1 MEHKNLTIVLQYAN
15 DIVNGKKI
23 ACKETI
29 QAAQRFLDDLED
41 ERYELRAKD
50 AEFCIQIIEKTFV
63 HIKGTKKGKAYI
75 LEDWQRFIIYNV
87 AAIYLQGTNER
98 KYKEA
103 FIFLPRK
110 NSKTFFAS
118 ALAWALS
125 LMERNY
131 YSVLYIIA
139 TKLDRA
145 LESFDN
151 ILENL
156 EAMGEK
162 KNFRILNNNSE
173 HSINR
178 SFYDSDGLKT
188 GAIKI
193 QALAS
198 DAKKADGLN
207 ANIIILDEIHGYKN
221 ANEYFVYK
229 QAMKAYIN
237 KLLIGIT
244 TAGNNMNSFCY
255 QRLLYCQK
263 ILDQEVEDEQ
273 YFVFIT
279 KADNP
284 DDYTNPVEHEKA
296 NPNYGVTIREQDIMA
311 EAMQAQNDPS
321 ARSEFLNKS
330 LNIYTNTMAAYF
342 DIGEVQVSDETAY
355 AILRDKINSQGRVIG
370 INKPIPIE
378 ELAKLPIQWVG
389 GADLSKMFDLTGAA
403 IYGRYED
410 IDITITHGFMPITQ
424 AKSKAD
430 EDNIPFFWWKDQGW
444 LTLTNSE
451 LVDYEE
457 VVKWFKNMKQLGF
470 KIKAVAFDKYNSR
483 DFVRSME
490 KAKFKMEEAGQQFWK
505 KSEAFREIE
514 RKIKEKK
521 FTYLSSKAFEYCISN
536 VKANEDAE
544 ERVRFEKV
552 AENFRI
558 DLFDATVVAVK
569 QAIIIRDKSRKFN
582 TWF

>member
-1 MEHKNLTIVLQYAN
+1 MEHKHFQEVLDYCN
-15 DIVNGKKI
+15 DIISGSKI
-23 ACKETI
+23 ACKELK
-29 QAAQRFLDDLED
+29 QAAQRFLNDLDD

-50 AEFCIQIIEKTFV
+50 AEFVIQIIEKTFV
-63 HIKGTKKGKAYI
+63 HIKGTAKGQPYI
-75 LEDWQRFIIYNV
+75 LETWQRFIIYNV
-87 AAIYLQGTNER
+87 AAIYLAGTNER

-125 LMERNY
+125 LLERNY

-145 LESFDN
+145 LEAFNN

-156 EAMGEK
+156 ESMGEK
-162 KNFRILNNNSE
+162 QNFRVLDNNSE

-178 SFYDSDGLKT
+178 SFYDAEGKKT

-207 ANIIILDEIHGYKN
+207 ANIIILDEIHAYKN

-244 TAGNNMNSFCY
+244 TAGSNMNSFCY
-255 QRLLYCQK
+255 QRLQYCQK
-263 ILDQEVEDEQ
+263 VLAGEVEDEQ
-273 YFVFIT
+273 YFIFIT

-284 DDYTNPVEHEKA
+284 EDYTNPIEHEKA
-296 NPNYGVTIREQDIMA
+296 NPNYEVTIRAVDIMA
-311 EAMQAQNDPS
+311 EALQAQNDPS

-330 LNIYTNTMAAYF
+330 LNIYTNTMSAYF
-342 DIGEVQVSDETAY
+342 DIAEVQT
-355 AILRDKINSQGRVIG
+355 SQQEAQKELCRLLKLPED
-370 INKPIPIE
+370 KPIPLSA
-378 ELAKLPIQWVG
+378 LATLPIQWFG
-389 GADLSKMFDLTGAA
+389 GADLSKMYDLTGAA
-403 IYGRYED
+403 ITGRFNE
-410 IDITITHGFMPITQ
+410 IDIAITHGFIPITQ
-424 AKSKAD
+424 ARAKAE
-430 EDNIPFFWWKDQGW
+430 EDNIPFFWWEEKGW
-444 LTLTNSE
+444 LTMTNSE

-457 VVKWFKNMKQLGF
+457 VVKWFMQMRQLGF
-470 KIKAVAFDKYNSR
+470 KVKAVAFDKYNSR

-490 KAKFKMEEAGQQFWK
+490 KQKFKMIEAGQQFWK
-505 KSEAFREIE
+505 KSEAFREME
-514 RKIKEKK
+514 RKIKAKQ
-521 FTYLSSKAFEYCISN
+521 FCYLESKAFEYCISN
-536 VKANEDAE
+536 VKATEDAE

-552 AENFRI
+552 GDNFRI
-558 DLFDATVVAVK
+558 DLFDATVIAVK
-569 QAIIIRDKSRKFN
+569 EAIISRDKSNKIKD
-582 TWF
+582 WF

>member
-1 MEHKNLTIVLQYAN
+1 LEHKNFETVLTYAKN
-15 DIVNGKKI
+15 IISGKKV
-23 ACKETI
+23 ACKELI
-29 QAAQRFLDDLED
+29 QAAQRFLDDIKD
-41 ERYELRAKD
+41 PRYELRAKD
-50 AEFCIQIIEKTFV
+50 AEFVIQIIEKTFV
-63 HIKGTKKGKAYI
+63 HIKGTAKGKPYI
-75 LEDWQRFIIYNV
+75 LEEWQRFIIYNV
-87 AAIYLQGTNER
+87 AAIYIAGTNER

-145 LESFDN
+145 LEAFNN

-162 KNFRILNNNSE
+162 ENFRVLDNNSE

-178 SFYDSDGLKT
+178 SFYDQDGIKT

-193 QALAS
+193 QALAA
-198 DAKKADGLN
+198 DEKKADGLN
-207 ANIIILDEIHGYKN
+207 GNIFILDEIHAYKN
-221 ANEYFVYK
+221 ANQYFVYK
-229 QAMKAYIN
+229 QAMKAYVN

-255 QRLLYCQK
+255 QRLQYCQK
-263 ILDQEVEDEQ
+263 VLDKEVEDEQ
-273 YFVFIT
+273 YFIFIT
-279 KADNP
+279 KADDP
-284 DDYTNPVEHEKA
+284 EDYTNPIEHEKA

-311 EAMQAQNDPS
+311 DAMQAQNDVS

-330 LNIYTNTMAAYF
+330 LNIYTNTMSAYFNIAEVQLSDEAAYQELKQLLKLPENDQF
-342 DIGEVQVSDETAY
+342 Q
-355 AILRDKINSQGRVIG
+355 K
-370 INKPIPIE
+370 IPIE
-378 ELAKLPIQWVG
+378 ALAGLPVQWFG
-389 GADLSKMFDLTGAA
+389 GADLSKMFDLTGAC
-403 IYGRYED
+403 IYGRYKE
-410 IDITITHGFMPITQ
+410 IDIVITHGFIPIVQ
-424 AKSKAD
+424 AKAKAD

-444 LTLTNSE
+444 LTMTNSVV
-451 LVDYEE
+451 VDYEE
-457 VVKWFKNMKQLGF
+457 VVKWFKGMREKGF

-490 KAKFKMEEAGQQFWK
+490 KQKFKMEEAGQQFWK

-514 RKIKEKK
+514 RKIKSKE
-521 FTYLSSKAFEYCISN
+521 FTYLNSKAFEYCISN

-544 ERVRFEKV
+544 ERIRFEKV
-552 AENFRI
+552 SENFRI
-558 DLFDATVVAVK
+558 DLFDAAVVAVK
-569 QAIIIRDKSRKFN
+569 QAIIARDKNKKIDN
-582 TWF
+582 WF

>member
-1 MEHKNLTIVLQYAN
+1 MELRNYDSVLKYAN
-15 DIVNGKKI
+15 DIISGKKI
-23 ACKETI
+23 ACKELK
-29 QAAQRFLDDLED
+29 QAAQRFINNLND
-41 ERYELRAKD
+41 ERYELRSKD
-50 AEFCIQIIEKTFV
+50 AEFCIQMIEKTFV
-63 HIKGTKKGKAYI
+63 HIKGTAKGKPYL
-75 LEDWQRFIIYNV
+75 LEDWQKFIIYNV
-87 AAIYLQGTNER
+87 AAIYLAGTNER

-118 ALAWALS
+118 ALAWVLS
-125 LMERNY
+125 LLERKY

-145 LESFDN
+145 LEAFNN
-151 ILENL
+151 ILENI
-156 EAMGEK
+156 EAMGERQ
-162 KNFRILNNNSE
+162 NFRVLDNNSE
-173 HSINR
+173 HSISR
-178 SFYDSDGLKT
+178 SFHNADGEKT
-188 GAIKI
+188 GAMKI

-207 ANIIILDEIHGYKN
+207 ANIVILDEIHAYKN

-244 TAGNNMNSFCY
+244 TAGSNMNSFCY
-255 QRLLYCQK
+255 QRLQYCQK
-263 ILDQEVEDEQ
+263 VLNDEVEDEQ
-273 YFVFIT
+273 YFIFIT
-279 KADNP
+279 KADDP
-284 DDYTNPVEHEKA
+284 EDYTSPIEHEKA
-296 NPNYGVTIREQDIMA
+296 NPNYNVTIRAKDIMA
-311 EAMQAQNDPS
+311 EALQAQNDAS
-321 ARSEFLNKS
+321 ARGEFLNKS
-330 LNIYTNTMAAYF
+330 LNIYTNTMSAYF
-342 DIGEVQVSDETAY
+342 DIGEVQVSDEESHAE
-355 AILRDKINSQGRVIG
+355 LKQLLNVPE
-370 INKPIPIE
+370 NKPIALE
-378 ELAKLPIQWVG
+378 QLAKLPVQWFG
-389 GADLSKMFDLTGAA
+389 GADLSKMFDLTGACL
-403 IYGRYED
+403 YGRYQE
-410 IDITITHGFMPITQ
+410 IDITITHGFIPITQ
-424 AKSKAD
+424 AKAKAED
-430 EDNIPFFWWKDQGW
+430 DNIPFFWWKDKGW
-444 LTLTNSE
+444 LTMTNSE

-457 VVKWFKNMKQLGF
+457 VVKWFKNMRQHGF

-490 KAKFKMEEAGQQFWK
+490 RQRFKMEEAGQQFWK

-514 RKIKEKK
+514 RKIKERK

-552 AENFRI
+552 SDNFRI

-569 QAIIIRDKSRKFN
+569 QAIIAKDKTKKIN

>member
-1 MEHKNLTIVLQYAN
+1 MEHKNLEVVLNYAN
-15 DIVNGKKI
+15 NIISGKKI

-41 ERYELRAKD
+41 SRYELRAKD
-50 AEFCIQIIEKTFV
+50 AEFVIGIIEKTFI
-63 HIKGTKKGKAYI
+63 HIKGTMKGKPYI

-87 AAIYLQGTNER
+87 AAIYIAGTDER

-145 LESFDN
+145 LEAFNN

-162 KNFRILNNNSE
+162 QNFRILDNNSE

-178 SFYDSDGLKT
+178 SFYDSDGKKT

-207 ANIIILDEIHGYKN
+207 SNIIILDEIHGYKN

-229 QAMKAYIN
+229 QAMKAYVN

-255 QRLLYCQK
+255 QRLQYCQK
-263 ILDQEVEDEQ
+263 ILDKEVEDEQ
-273 YFVFIT
+273 YFIFIT
-279 KADNP
+279 KADDP
-284 DDYTNPVEHEKA
+284 DNYTDPIEHEKA
-296 NPNYGVTIREQDIMA
+296 NPNYNVTIRSQDIMA
-311 EAMQAQNDPS
+311 EAMQAQNDIS

-330 LNIYTNTMAAYF
+330 LNIYTNTMSAYF
-342 DIGEVQVSDETAY
+342 NIGEVQVSDETAY
-355 AILRDKINSQGRVIG
+355 AELKEKLKIPAD
-370 INKPIPIE
+370 KPIPLE
-378 ELAKLPIQWVG
+378 ALAALKIQWVG

-410 IDITITHGFMPITQ
+410 IDIAITHGFMPVTQ
-424 AKSKAD
+424 AKAKAD

-457 VVKWFKNMKQLGF
+457 VVKWFKAMRDKGF
-470 KIKAVAFDKYNSR
+470 KVKIVAFDKYNSR

-490 KAKFKMEEAGQQFWK
+490 RQKFKMEEAGQQFWK

-521 FTYLSSKAFEYCISN
+521 FTYLTSKAFEYCISN

-544 ERVRFEKV
+544 ERIRFEKV

-569 QAIIIRDKSRKFN
+569 QAIIIRDKNSKLN

>member
-1 MEHKNLTIVLQYAN
+1 LEHKNFDIVLKYAKA
-15 DIVNGKKI
+15 IVNGKKI
-23 ACKETI
+23 ACKELI

-41 ERYELRAKD
+41 ERYEIRHKD
-50 AEFCIQIIEKTFV
+50 AEFCIGIIEKTFT
-63 HIKGTKKGKAYI
+63 HIKGTAKGKPYI
-75 LEDWQRFIIYNV
+75 LEDWQRFIVYNV
-87 AAIYLQGTNER
+87 AAIYLRGTNER

-118 ALAWALS
+118 AIAWALS
-125 LMERNY
+125 LLERKY

-145 LESFDN
+145 LEAFYN

-162 KNFRILNNNSE
+162 SNFRILDNNSE

-178 SFYDSDGLKT
+178 SFYDEDGNKT
-188 GAIKI
+188 GAMKI
-193 QALAS
+193 QALAADS
-198 DAKKADGLN
+198 KKADGLN
-207 ANIIILDEIHGYKN
+207 GNFFILDEIHGYKS
-221 ANEYFVYK
+221 ANDYFVYK
-229 QAMKAYIN
+229 QAMKAYVN

-244 TAGNNMNSFCY
+244 TAGSNMNSFCY
-255 QRLLYCQK
+255 QRLQYCQK
-263 ILDQEVEDEQ
+263 VLAKEVEDEQ
-273 YFVFIT
+273 YFIFIT
-279 KADNP
+279 KADDP
-284 DDYTNPVEHEKA
+284 EDYTNPIEHEKA
-296 NPNYGVTIREQDIMA
+296 NPNFEVTIRAADIMA
-311 EAMQAQNDPS
+311 DAMQAQNDPS

-342 DIGEVQVSDETAY
+342 EMGEVQVSNEEAMKELKAKLKIPDNVTTPLL
-355 AILRDKINSQGRVIG
+355 IDK
-370 INKPIPIE
+370 
-378 ELAKLPIQWVG
+378 LAKLPVQWFG

-403 IYGRYED
+403 LYGRYEG
-410 IDITITHGFMPITQ
+410 IDIAITHGFIPITQ
-424 AKSKAD
+424 AKAKAD
-430 EDNIPFFWWKDQGW
+430 EDNIPFFWWKDCGW
-444 LTLTNSE
+444 LTMTNSE

-457 VVKWFKNMKQLGF
+457 VVKWFKNMRQLGF
-470 KIKAVAFDKYNSR
+470 KIKSVAFDKYNSR

-490 KAKFKMEEAGQQFWK
+490 KQRFKMEEAGQQFWK

-514 RKIKEKK
+514 RKIKARE
-521 FTYLSSKAFEYCISN
+521 FTFLSNKAFEYCISN

-552 AENFRI
+552 GDNFRI

-569 QAIIIRDKSRKFN
+569 QAIIARDKSSKIN

>member
-1 MEHKNLTIVLQYAN
+1 LEHKNLDTVLKYAA
-15 DIVNGKKI
+15 DILDGSKI
-23 ACKETI
+23 ACKELK
-29 QAAQRFLDDLED
+29 QAAKRFLDDIANPK
-41 ERYELRAKD
+41 YELRAKD
-50 AEFCIQIIEKTFV
+50 AEFVIQIIEKTFV
-63 HIKGTKKGKAYI
+63 HIKGTAKGKPYI

-87 AAIYLQGTNER
+87 AAIYIAGTNER
-98 KYKEA
+98 KYKET

-125 LMERNY
+125 LLERNY

-145 LESFDN
+145 LEAFDN

-162 KNFRILNNNSE
+162 DNFRILNNNSE
-173 HSINR
+173 HSISR
-178 SFYDSDGLKT
+178 SFYDAAGNKT

-207 ANIIILDEIHGYKN
+207 ANIIILDEIHAYKN

-229 QAMKAYIN
+229 QAMKAYVN

-244 TAGNNMNSFCY
+244 TAGSNMNAFCF
-255 QRLLYCQK
+255 QRLQYCQK
-263 ILDQEVEDEQ
+263 ILAGEVEDEQ

-279 KADNP
+279 KADDP
-284 DDYTNPVEHEKA
+284 EDYTNPIEHEKA
-296 NPNYGVTIREQDIMA
+296 NPNYGVTIRAQDIMA
-311 EAMQAQNDPS
+311 ESLQAQNDPS
-321 ARSEFLNKS
+321 ARDEFLNKS
-330 LNIYTNTMAAYF
+330 LNIYTNTMSAYF
-342 DIGEVQVSDETAY
+342 NMAEVQISDQA
-355 AILRDKINSQGRVIG
+355 AA
-370 INKPIPIE
+370 E
-378 ELAKLPIQWVG
+378 ELKQKLGALTIDKLAALPVQWYG
-389 GADLSKMFDLTGAA
+389 GADLSKMYDLTGAC

-410 IDITITHGFMPITQ
+410 IDISITHGFIPITQ
-424 AKSKAD
+424 AKAKAD
-430 EDNIPFFWWKDQGW
+430 QDNIPFFWWKDQHW
-444 LTLTNSE
+444 LTMTNSD

-457 VVKWFKNMKQLGF
+457 VVKWFKTMREKGF

-490 KAKFKMEEAGQQFWK
+490 KQRFKMEEAGQQFWK

-514 RKIKEKK
+514 RKIKERK
-521 FTYLSSKAFEYCISN
+521 FTYLSNKAFEYCISN
-536 VKANEDAE
+536 VKAVEDAE

-552 AENFRI
+552 GQNFRI
-558 DLFDATVVAVK
+558 DLFDSTVVAVK
-569 QAIIIRDKSRKFN
+569 QAIIARDKNSKLN

>member
-1 MEHKNLTIVLQYAN
+1 LEHKNLEIVMNYVN
-15 DIVNGKKI
+15 NIINGKKI
-23 ACKETI
+23 ACKELI
-29 QAAQRFLDDLED
+29 QAAKRFLDDLND

-50 AEFCIQIIEKTFV
+50 AEFCIQIIEKTFT
-63 HIKGTKKGKAYI
+63 HIKGTAKGKPYI

-87 AAIYLQGTNER
+87 AAIYIKGTNER
-98 KYKEA
+98 KYKET

-125 LMERNY
+125 LLERNY

-145 LESFDN
+145 MEAFNN

-162 KNFRILNNNSE
+162 ENFRILDNNSE
-173 HSINR
+173 HSISR
-178 SFYDSDGLKT
+178 SFYDQDENKI
-188 GAIKI
+188 GALKI

-207 ANIIILDEIHGYKN
+207 ANIIILDEIHAYKN

-244 TAGNNMNSFCY
+244 TAGSNMNSFCY
-255 QRLLYCQK
+255 QRLQYCQK
-263 ILDQEVEDEQ
+263 VLNKEVEDEQ
-273 YFVFIT
+273 YFIFIT
-279 KADNP
+279 KADNE

-296 NPNYGVTIREQDIMA
+296 NPNYGVTIRAQDIMA
-311 EAMQAQNDPS
+311 DALQAQNDHS

-330 LNIYTNTMAAYF
+330 LNIYTNTMSAYF
-342 DIGEVQVSDETAY
+342 DIAEVQTANE
-355 AILRDKINSQGRVIG
+355 ASEKELREKCGMPVT
-370 INKPIPIE
+370 IE
-378 ELAKLPIQWVG
+378 NLAKLPITWFG
-389 GADLSKMFDLTGAA
+389 GADLSKMFDLTGAC

-410 IDITITHGFMPITQ
+410 IDITITHGFIPITQ
-424 AKSKAD
+424 AKAKAD

-444 LTLTNSE
+444 LTMTNSE

-457 VVKWFKNMKQLGF
+457 VVKWFKNMRELGF
-470 KIKAVAFDKYNSR
+470 KIKSVAFDKYNSR

-490 KAKFKMEEAGQQFWK
+490 KQKFKMDEAGQQFWK

-514 RKIKEKK
+514 RSIKKKK

-544 ERVRFEKV
+544 ERIRFEKV
-552 AENFRI
+552 ADNFRI

-569 QAIIIRDKSRKFN
+569 QAIITRDKNKKIN

>member
-1 MEHKNLTIVLQYAN
+1 MEHKNFDLVLTYAKN
-15 DIVNGKKI
+15 IISGKKI

-29 QAAQRFLDDLED
+29 QAAQRFLDDLEND
-41 ERYELRAKD
+41 QYELRAKD
-50 AEFCIQIIEKTFV
+50 AEFVIGIIEKTFV
-63 HIKGTKKGKAYI
+63 HIKGIAKGKPYI

-87 AAIYLQGTNER
+87 AAIYISGTNER

-110 NSKTFFAS
+110 NSKTLFAS

-131 YSVLYIIA
+131 YSVVYIIA

-145 LESFDN
+145 LEAFNN

-156 EAMGEK
+156 EVMGEK
-162 KNFRILNNNSE
+162 QNFRILDNNSE

-178 SFYDSDGLKT
+178 SFYDSEGSKT

-255 QRLLYCQK
+255 QRLQYCQK
-263 ILDQEVEDEQ
+263 ILDKEVEDEQ
-273 YFVFIT
+273 YFIFIT
-279 KADNP
+279 KADDP
-284 DDYTNPVEHEKA
+284 DDYTNPIEHEKA
-296 NPNYGVTIREQDIMA
+296 NPNFNVTIREQDIMA
-311 EAMQAQNDPS
+311 EAMQAQNDIS

-330 LNIYTNTMAAYF
+330 LNIYTNTMSAYF
-342 DIGEVQVSDETAY
+342 NIGEVQVSDEIAY
-355 AILRDKINSQGRVIG
+355 IELKKKLKIPED
-370 INKPIPIE
+370 KPIPFE
-378 ELAKLPIQWVG
+378 ALAALNLQWVG

-403 IYGRYED
+403 IYARYED
-410 IDITITHGFMPITQ
+410 IDIVITHGFIPITQ
-424 AKSKAD
+424 AKAKAD

-457 VVKWFKNMKQLGF
+457 VVKWFKGMREKGF
-470 KIKAVAFDKYNSR
+470 KVKIVAFDKYNSR

-490 KAKFKMEEAGQQFWK
+490 KQKFKMEEAGQQFWK

-521 FTYLSSKAFEYCISN
+521 FTYLTSKAFEYCISN
-536 VKANEDAE
+536 VKATEDAE
-544 ERVRFEKV
+544 ERIRFEKV

-558 DLFDATVVAVK
+558 DLFDAAVVAVK
-569 QAIIIRDKSRKFN
+569 QAIIIRDKNNKLN

>member
-1 MEHKNLTIVLQYAN
+1 MEPKNFSRVKQYAQ
-15 DIVNGKKI
+15 DIISGKKV
-23 ACKETI
+23 ACKELK
-29 QAAQRFLDDLED
+29 QAAVRFLKDITDP
-41 ERYELRAKD
+41 RYEVRFKD
-50 AEFCIQIIEKTFV
+50 AEFCIQVIEKTFV
-63 HIKGTKKGKAYI
+63 HIKGTAKGQPYI
-75 LEDWQRFIIYNV
+75 MEEWQLFIVYNV
-87 AAIYLQGTNER
+87 AALYIKGTDER

-125 LMERNY
+125 LLERKY
-131 YSVLYIIA
+131 YSVCYIVA

-145 LESFDN
+145 LEAFYN

-156 EAMGEK
+156 DIMGEK
-162 KNFRILNNNSE
+162 KNFRVLDNNAE

-178 SFYDSDGLKT
+178 SFHNEEGEKIA
-188 GAIKI
+188 AIKI

-207 ANIIILDEIHGYKN
+207 GNIFILDEIHAYKN

-229 QAMKAYIN
+229 QAMKAYVN

-244 TAGNNMNSFCY
+244 TAGSNMNSFCY
-255 QRLLYCQK
+255 QRLIYCQK
-263 ILDQEVEDEQ
+263 VLAGEVEDEQ
-273 YFVFIT
+273 YFIFIT
-279 KADNP
+279 KADDP
-284 DDYTNPVEHEKA
+284 DDYTNPIEHEKA
-296 NPNYGVTIREQDIMA
+296 NPNYRVTIRPADIMA
-311 EAMQAQNDPS
+311 EAMQAQNDPA

-342 DIGEVQVSDETAY
+342 DMGEIQVSDEEAY
-355 AILRDKINSQGRVIG
+355 KALQQKLKIPE
-370 INKPIPIE
+370 KEPITFQA
-378 ELAKLPIQWVG
+378 LSSLPVQWYG
-389 GADLSKMFDLTGAA
+389 GADLSKMYDLTGAC
-403 IYGRYED
+403 IYGRYDE
-410 IDITITHGFMPITQ
+410 IDITITHGFIPITQ
-424 AKSKAD
+424 AKAKAE

-457 VVKWFKNMKQLGF
+457 VVKWFKAMRDQHKF
-470 KIKAVAFDKYNSR
+470 KIKSVAFDKYNSR

-490 KAKFKMEEAGQQFWK
+490 KQRFKMDEAGQQFWK

-514 RKIKEKK
+514 RKIKAKC
-521 FTYLSSKAFEYCISN
+521 FTYLKSKAFEYCISN

-552 AENFRI
+552 GENFRI

-569 QAIIIRDKSRKFN
+569 QAIIVRDKQSKIKE
-582 TWF
+582 WF

>member
-1 MEHKNLTIVLQYAN
+1 MEHKHFQEVLDYCN
-15 DIVNGKKI
+15 DIISGSKV
-23 ACKETI
+23 ACKELK
-29 QAAQRFLDDLED
+29 QAAQRFLNDLDD

-50 AEFCIQIIEKTFV
+50 AEFVIQIIEKTFV
-63 HIKGTKKGKAYI
+63 HIKGTAKGQPYI
-75 LEDWQRFIIYNV
+75 LETWQRFIIYNV
-87 AAIYLQGTNER
+87 AAIYLAGTNER

-125 LMERNY
+125 LLERNY

-145 LESFDN
+145 LEAFNN

-156 EAMGEK
+156 ESMGEK
-162 KNFRILNNNSE
+162 QNFRVLDNNSE

-178 SFYDSDGLKT
+178 SFYDAEGKKT

-207 ANIIILDEIHGYKN
+207 ANIIILDEIHAYKN

-244 TAGNNMNSFCY
+244 TAGSNMNSFCY
-255 QRLLYCQK
+255 QRLQYCQK
-263 ILDQEVEDEQ
+263 VLAGEVEDEQ
-273 YFVFIT
+273 YFIFIT

-284 DDYTNPVEHEKA
+284 EDYTNPIEHEKA
-296 NPNYGVTIREQDIMA
+296 NPNYEVTIRAVDIMA
-311 EAMQAQNDPS
+311 EALQAQNDPS

-330 LNIYTNTMAAYF
+330 LNIYTNTMSAYF
-342 DIGEVQVSDETAY
+342 DIAEVQT
-355 AILRDKINSQGRVIG
+355 SQAEAQKELCRLLKLPED
-370 INKPIPIE
+370 KPIPLSA
-378 ELAKLPIQWVG
+378 LATLPIQWFG
-389 GADLSKMFDLTGAA
+389 GADLSKMYDLTGAA
-403 IYGRYED
+403 ITGRFNE
-410 IDITITHGFMPITQ
+410 IDIAITHGFIPITQ
-424 AKSKAD
+424 ARAKAE
-430 EDNIPFFWWKDQGW
+430 EDNIPFFWWEEKGW
-444 LTLTNSE
+444 LTMTNSE

-457 VVKWFKNMKQLGF
+457 VVKWFMQMRQLGF
-470 KIKAVAFDKYNSR
+470 KVKAVAFDKYNSR

-490 KAKFKMEEAGQQFWK
+490 KQKFKMIEAGQQFWK
-505 KSEAFREIE
+505 KSEAFREME
-514 RKIKEKK
+514 RKIKAKQ
-521 FTYLSSKAFEYCISN
+521 FCYLESKAFEYCISN
-536 VKANEDAE
+536 VKATEDAE

-552 AENFRI
+552 GDNFRI
-558 DLFDATVVAVK
+558 DLFDATVIAVK
-569 QAIIIRDKSRKFN
+569 EAIISRDKSNKIKD
-582 TWF
+582 WF

>member
-1 MEHKNLTIVLQYAN
+1 LEHKNFDTVLKYAK
-15 DIVNGKKI
+15 DIVSGKKI
-23 ACKETI
+23 ACKELK
-29 QAAQRFLDDLED
+29 QAAQRFLEDLKD
-41 ERYELRAKD
+41 PRYEIRHKD
-50 AEFCIQIIEKTFV
+50 AEFCIGIIEKTFT
-63 HIKGTKKGKAYI
+63 HIKGVAKGQPYI
-75 LEDWQRFIIYNV
+75 LEDWQRFIVYNV
-87 AAIYLQGTNER
+87 AAIYLSGTTER

-125 LMERNY
+125 LLERNQ
-131 YSVLYIIA
+131 YSVVYIVA

-145 LESFDN
+145 LEAFNN

-156 EAMGEK
+156 EAMGER
-162 KNFRILNNNSE
+162 KNFRVLDNNSE
-173 HSINR
+173 HSIQR
-178 SFYDSDGLKT
+178 AFKDADGNKT

-193 QALAS
+193 QALAADS
-198 DAKKADGLN
+198 KKADGLN
-207 ANIIILDEIHGYKN
+207 GNIFILDEIHAYKS
-221 ANEYFVYK
+221 ANDYFVYK

-244 TAGNNMNSFCY
+244 TAGSNMNSFCY
-255 QRLLYCQK
+255 QRLTYCQK
-263 ILDQEVEDEQ
+263 VLNKEVEDEQ
-273 YFVFIT
+273 YFIFIT

-284 DDYTNPVEHEKA
+284 DDYTNAVEHEKA
-296 NPNYGVTIREQDIMA
+296 NPNYEVTIRAQDIMA
-311 EAMQAQNDPS
+311 EAMQAQNDPT

-342 DIGEVQVSDETAY
+342 DIGEIQYSDEEASKDLK
-355 AILRDKINSQGRVIG
+355 AKLKIPED
-370 INKPIPIE
+370 KPITLAD
-378 ELAKLPIQWVG
+378 LAKLKIEWFG

-403 IYGRYED
+403 IYGRFEE
-410 IDITITHGFMPITQ
+410 IDITITHGFIPITQ
-424 AKSKAD
+424 AKAKAE

-444 LTLTNSE
+444 LSMTNSE

-457 VVKWFKNMKQLGF
+457 VVKWFVAMRDQGF

-490 KAKFKMEEAGQQFWK
+490 KQRFKMEEAGQQFWK

-514 RKIKEKK
+514 RKIKAKQ

-536 VKANEDAE
+536 VKANEDSE

-552 AENFRI
+552 GENFRI

-569 QAIIIRDKSRKFN
+569 QAIIARDKQKKIN

>member
-1 MEHKNLTIVLQYAN
+1 
-15 DIVNGKKI
+15 
-23 ACKETI
+23 
-29 QAAQRFLDDLED
+29 
-41 ERYELRAKD
+41 
-50 AEFCIQIIEKTFV
+50 
-63 HIKGTKKGKAYI
+63 
-75 LEDWQRFIIYNV
+75 
-87 AAIYLQGTNER
+87 
-98 KYKEA
+98 
-103 FIFLPRK
+103 
-110 NSKTFFAS
+110 
-118 ALAWALS
+118 
-125 LMERNY
+125 
-131 YSVLYIIA
+131 
-139 TKLDRA
+139 
-145 LESFDN
+145 
-151 ILENL
+151 
-156 EAMGEK
+156 
-162 KNFRILNNNSE
+162 
-173 HSINR
+173 
-178 SFYDSDGLKT
+178 
-188 GAIKI
+188 
-193 QALAS
+193 
-198 DAKKADGLN
+198 
-207 ANIIILDEIHGYKN
+207 
-221 ANEYFVYK
+221 
-229 QAMKAYIN
+229 
-237 KLLIGIT
+237 
-244 TAGNNMNSFCY
+244 MNSFCY

>member
-1 MEHKNLTIVLQYAN
+1 MEFKNLETVKSYAKAVV
-15 DIVNGKKI
+15 DGSKI
-23 ACKETI
+23 ACKELI

-41 ERYELRAKD
+41 ERYEIRAKD
-50 AEFCIQIIEKTFV
+50 AEFCIGIIEKTFV
-63 HIKGTKKGKAYI
+63 HIKGTAKGQPYI
-75 LEDWQRFIIYNV
+75 LEDWQRFIVYNV

-125 LMERNY
+125 LLERNY
-131 YSVLYIIA
+131 FSVLYIVA

-145 LESFDN
+145 LEGFNN

-156 EAMGEK
+156 EMMGEK
-162 KNFRILNNNSE
+162 QNFRVLDNNSE

-178 SFYDSDGLKT
+178 SFYDADGRKT
-188 GAIKI
+188 GAMKI

-207 ANIIILDEIHGYKN
+207 ANIFILDEIHAYKN

-229 QAMKAYIN
+229 QAQKAYVN

-244 TAGNNMNSFCY
+244 TAGSNMNSFCY
-255 QRLLYCQK
+255 QRLNYCQK
-263 ILDQEVEDEQ
+263 VLNKEVEDEQ
-273 YFVFIT
+273 YFIFIC

-284 DDYTNPVEHEKA
+284 DDYTNPIEHEKA
-296 NPNYGVTIREQDIMA
+296 NPNYNVTIRAADIMA
-311 EAMQAQNDPS
+311 DAMQAQNDPS
-321 ARSEFLNKS
+321 ARDEFLNKS
-330 LNIYTNTMAAYF
+330 LNIYTNTMSSYF
-342 DIGEVQVSDETAY
+342 NMAEVQISDEA
-355 AILRDKINSQGRVIG
+355 A
-370 INKPIPIE
+370 NKELEAKLGGPVTLE
-378 ELAKLPIQWVG
+378 ALAKLPVQWFG
-389 GADLSKMFDLTGAA
+389 GADLSKMFDLTGAC
-403 IYGRYED
+403 IYGRYEE
-410 IDITITHGFMPITQ
+410 IDITITHGFIPVTQ
-424 AKSKAD
+424 AKAKAE
-430 EDNIPFFWWKDQGW
+430 EDNIPFFWWEEQGW
-444 LTLTNSE
+444 LTMTNSE

-457 VVKWFKNMKQLGF
+457 VVKWFKRMKEMGF
-470 KIKAVAFDKYNSR
+470 KVKAVAFDKYNSR

-490 KAKFKMEEAGQQFWK
+490 RQKFRMEEAGQQFWK

-514 RKIKEKK
+514 RKIKSKQ
-521 FTYLSSKAFEYCISN
+521 FTYLQSKAFEYCISN

-552 AENFRI
+552 GDNFRI

-569 QAIIIRDKSRKFN
+569 QAIIARDKKTKLN
-582 TWF
+582 TWL

>member
-1 MEHKNLTIVLQYAN
+1 MEHKNFEIVLKYAN
-15 DIVNGKKI
+15 DILSGSKV
-23 ACKETI
+23 ACKELK
-29 QAAQRFLDDLED
+29 QAAQRFLDDIKNPQ
-41 ERYELRAKD
+41 YELRAKD
-50 AEFCIQIIEKTFV
+50 AEFVIQIIEKTFV
-63 HIKGTKKGKAYI
+63 HIKGTAKGKPYI

-87 AAIYLQGTNER
+87 AAIYIAGTTER
-98 KYKEA
+98 KYKET

-125 LMERNY
+125 LLERNY

-156 EAMGEK
+156 EVMGEK
-162 KNFRILNNNSE
+162 ENFRILNNNSE

-178 SFYDSDGLKT
+178 SFYNQNGEKT

-207 ANIIILDEIHGYKN
+207 ANIIILDEIHAYKN

-229 QAMKAYIN
+229 QAMKAYVN

-244 TAGNNMNSFCY
+244 TAGSNMNSFCY
-255 QRLLYCQK
+255 ARLQYCQK
-263 ILDQEVEDEQ
+263 VLNKEIEDEQ
-273 YFVFIT
+273 YFIFIT
-279 KADNP
+279 KADDP
-284 DDYTNPVEHEKA
+284 EDYTNPIEHEKA
-296 NPNYGVTIREQDIMA
+296 NPNYGVTIRAQDIMA
-311 EAMQAQNDPS
+311 ESLQAQNDPS
-321 ARSEFLNKS
+321 ARDEFLNKS
-330 LNIYTNTMAAYF
+330 LNIYTNTMSAYF
-342 DIGEVQVSDETAY
+342 NMAEVQISDAAAQAELEEKLGKPLT
-355 AILRDKINSQGRVIG
+355 IDK
-370 INKPIPIE
+370 
-378 ELAKLPIQWVG
+378 LAALPVQWYG
-389 GADLSKMFDLTGAA
+389 GADLSKMFDLTGAC
-403 IYGRYED
+403 IYGRYEE
-410 IDITITHGFMPITQ
+410 IDITITHGFIPITQ
-424 AKSKAD
+424 AKAKAE
-430 EDNIPFFWWKDQGW
+430 EDNIPFFWWKDQNW
-444 LTLTNSE
+444 LTMTNSE
-451 LVDYEE
+451 LVDYDQ
-457 VVKWFKNMKQLGF
+457 VVKWFKAMREKGF

-483 DFVRSME
+483 DFVRNME
-490 KAKFKMEEAGQQFWK
+490 KQRFKMEEAGQQFWK

-514 RKIKEKK
+514 RKIKERK
-521 FTYLSSKAFEYCISN
+521 FTYLTNKAFEYCISN
-536 VKANEDAE
+536 VKAVEDAE

-552 AENFRI
+552 GTNFRI

-569 QAIIIRDKSRKFN
+569 QAIIARDKQSKIN

>member
-1 MEHKNLTIVLQYAN
+1 MEHKNLEIVLKYAN
-15 DIVNGKKI
+15 DIISGKKI

-29 QAAQRFLDDLED
+29 QAAQRFLDDLGD
-41 ERYELRAKD
+41 SRYELRAKD
-50 AEFCIQIIEKTFV
+50 AEFCIGIIEKTFV
-63 HIKGTKKGKAYI
+63 HIKGIAKGKPYI

-87 AAIYLQGTNER
+87 AAIYLAGTNER

-178 SFYDSDGLKT
+178 SFYDSDGKKT

-207 ANIIILDEIHGYKN
+207 SNIIILDEIHGYKN

-229 QAMKAYIN
+229 QAMKAYVN

-255 QRLLYCQK
+255 QRLQYCQK
-263 ILDQEVEDEQ
+263 ILDKEVEDEQ
-273 YFVFIT
+273 YFIFIT
-279 KADNP
+279 KADDP
-284 DDYTNPVEHEKA
+284 DNYTDPVEHEKA
-296 NPNYGVTIREQDIMA
+296 NPNYNVTIRPQDIMA
-311 EAMQAQNDPS
+311 EAMQAQNDIS
-321 ARSEFLNKS
+321 ARAEFLNKS
-330 LNIYTNTMAAYF
+330 LNIYTNTMTAYF
-342 DIGEVQVSDETAY
+342 NIAEVQLSDETAY
-355 AILRDKINSQGRVIG
+355 VELQKKLEQKQLLKFGQPITADILASLN
-370 INKPIPIE
+370 
-378 ELAKLPIQWVG
+378 IQWVG

-410 IDITITHGFMPITQ
+410 IDITITHGFIPITQ
-424 AKSKAD
+424 AKAKAD

-444 LTLTNSE
+444 LTMTNSE

-457 VVKWFKNMKQLGF
+457 VVKWFKGMRDKGF
-470 KIKAVAFDKYNSR
+470 KLKVVAFDKYNSR

-490 KAKFKMEEAGQQFWK
+490 KQKFKMEEAGQQFWK

-552 AENFRI
+552 GENFRI

-569 QAIIIRDKSRKFN
+569 QAIIIRDKNRKIN

>member
-1 MEHKNLTIVLQYAN
+1 MEHKNFEIVLNYAKN
-15 DIVNGKKI
+15 IVSGKKI
-23 ACKETI
+23 ACKELI
-29 QAAQRFLDDLED
+29 QAAERFLNDLKDD
-41 ERYELRAKD
+41 RYEVRAKD
-50 AEFCIQIIEKTFV
+50 AEFCIGIIEKTFV
-63 HIKGTKKGKAYI
+63 HIKGTAKGKPYM
-75 LEDWQRFIIYNV
+75 LEDWQRFIVYNC
-87 AAIYLQGTNER
+87 AAIYLKGTNER

-125 LMERNY
+125 LLERNY

-145 LESFDN
+145 LEAFNN

-162 KNFRILNNNSE
+162 QNFRVLDNNSE

-178 SFYDSDGLKT
+178 SFYDGEGNKT

-193 QALAS
+193 QALAA
-198 DAKKADGLN
+198 DEKKADGLN
-207 ANIIILDEIHGYKN
+207 ANIIILDEIHAYKSAN
-221 ANEYFVYK
+221 AYFVYK

-244 TAGNNMNSFCY
+244 TAGSNMNSFCY
-255 QRLLYCQK
+255 QRLQYCQK
-263 ILDQEVEDEQ
+263 VLNKEVEDEQ
-273 YFVFIT
+273 YFIFIT
-279 KADNP
+279 KADDP
-284 DDYTNPVEHEKA
+284 EDYTNPIEHEKA
-296 NPNYGVTIREQDIMA
+296 NPNYEVTIRAQDIMA
-311 EAMQAQNDPS
+311 DAMQAQNDVS

-330 LNIYTNTMAAYF
+330 LNIYTNTMSAYF
-342 DIGEVQVSDETAY
+342 DVAEVQVSDEEACKKLKS
-355 AILRDKINSQGRVIG
+355 ILNLQPHQ
-370 INKPIPIE
+370 PITLKD
-378 ELAKLPIQWVG
+378 LAALPVQWFG
-389 GADLSKMFDLTGAA
+389 GADLSKMFDLTGAC

-410 IDITITHGFMPITQ
+410 IDITITHGFIPITQ
-424 AKSKAD
+424 AKAKA
-430 EDNIPFFWWKDQGW
+430 EQDNIPFFWWKDQGW
-444 LTLTNSE
+444 LTMTNSE

-457 VVKWFKNMKQLGF
+457 VVKWFKGMRETGY

-490 KAKFKMEEAGQQFWK
+490 KQKFKMEEAGQQFWK

-514 RKIKEKK
+514 RKIKAKQ

-544 ERVRFEKV
+544 ERIRFEKV
-552 AENFRI
+552 GDNFRI
-558 DLFDATVVAVK
+558 DLFDATVIAVK
-569 QAIIIRDKSRKFN
+569 QAIIARDKNRKIN
-582 TWF
+582 SWF

>member
-1 MEHKNLTIVLQYAN
+1 LEHKNFETVLQYAK
-15 DIVNGKKI
+15 DIISGSKI
-23 ACKETI
+23 ACKELI
-29 QAAQRFLDDLED
+29 QAAERFLNDLND
-41 ERYELRAKD
+41 PRYELRSKD
-50 AEFCIQIIEKTFV
+50 AEFCIGIIEKTFV
-63 HIKGTKKGKAYI
+63 HIKGTMKGKPFL
-75 LEDWQRFIIYNV
+75 LEDWEKFIVYNV
-87 AAIYLQGTNER
+87 AAIYIKGTNER

-125 LMERNY
+125 LLERNY
-131 YSVLYIIA
+131 FSVLYIIA

-145 LESFDN
+145 LEAFNN

-162 KNFRILNNNSE
+162 HNFRILDNNSE
-173 HSINR
+173 HSIYR
-178 SFYDSDGLKT
+178 SFYDDEGIKT
-188 GAIKI
+188 GALKI

-207 ANIIILDEIHGYKN
+207 ANIIILDEIHAYKS

-229 QAMKAYIN
+229 QAMKAYVN

-244 TAGNNMNSFCY
+244 TAGSNMQSFCY
-255 QRLLYCQK
+255 ARLTYCQK
-263 ILDQEVEDEQ
+263 ILNKEVEDEQ
-273 YFVFIT
+273 YFIFIT

-284 DDYTNPVEHEKA
+284 DDYTNPIEHEKA
-296 NPNYGVTIREQDIMA
+296 NPNYGVTIRPVDIMA
-311 EAMQAQNDPS
+311 EAMQAQNDPA

-330 LNIYTNTMAAYF
+330 LNIYTNTMSAYF
-342 DIGEVQVSDETAY
+342 NMAEVQISDEEAVKELK
-355 AILRDKINSQGRVIG
+355 AKLKIPE
-370 INKPIPIE
+370 NKPIPLE
-378 ELAKLPIQWVG
+378 ALAALPIQWYG
-389 GADLSKMFDLTGAA
+389 GADLSKMFDLTGAC
-403 IYGRYED
+403 IYGRYEE
-410 IDITITHGFMPITQ
+410 IDITITHGFIPITQ
-424 AKSKAD
+424 AKAKAE
-430 EDNIPFFWWKDQGW
+430 EDNIPFFWWMEQGW
-444 LTLTNSE
+444 LTMTNSE
-451 LVDYEE
+451 LVDYED
-457 VVKWFKNMKQLGF
+457 VVKWFKKMKELGY

-490 KAKFKMEEAGQQFWK
+490 RQKFKMEEAGQQYWK

-514 RKIKEKK
+514 RKIKSKQ
-521 FTYLSSKAFEYCISN
+521 FTFLSNKAFEYCISN

-552 AENFRI
+552 GTNFRI

-569 QAIIIRDKSRKFN
+569 QAIIARDKTTKIN

>member
-1 MEHKNLTIVLQYAN
+1 MEHKNLEVVLNYAN
-15 DIVNGKKI
+15 NIISGKKI

-41 ERYELRAKD
+41 PRYELRAKD
-50 AEFCIQIIEKTFV
+50 AEFVIGIIEKTFI
-63 HIKGTKKGKAYI
+63 HIKGTMKGKPYI

-87 AAIYLQGTNER
+87 AAIYIAGTDER

-145 LESFDN
+145 LEAFNN

-162 KNFRILNNNSE
+162 QNFRILDNNSE

-178 SFYDSDGLKT
+178 SFYDSDGKKT

-207 ANIIILDEIHGYKN
+207 SNIIILDEIHGYKN

-229 QAMKAYIN
+229 QAMKAYVN

-255 QRLLYCQK
+255 QRLQYCQK
-263 ILDQEVEDEQ
+263 ILDKEVEDEQ
-273 YFVFIT
+273 YFIFIT
-279 KADNP
+279 KADDP
-284 DDYTNPVEHEKA
+284 DNYTDPIEHEKA
-296 NPNYGVTIREQDIMA
+296 NPNYNVTIRSQDIMA
-311 EAMQAQNDPS
+311 EAMQAQNDIS

-330 LNIYTNTMAAYF
+330 LNIYTNTMSAYF
-342 DIGEVQVSDETAY
+342 NIGEVQVSDETAY
-355 AILRDKINSQGRVIG
+355 AELKEKLKIPAD
-370 INKPIPIE
+370 KPIPLE
-378 ELAKLPIQWVG
+378 ALAALKIQWVG

-410 IDITITHGFMPITQ
+410 IDIAITHGFMPVTQ
-424 AKSKAD
+424 AKAKAD

-457 VVKWFKNMKQLGF
+457 VVKWFKAMRDKGF
-470 KIKAVAFDKYNSR
+470 KVKIVAFDKYNSR

-490 KAKFKMEEAGQQFWK
+490 RQKFKMEEAGQQFWK

-521 FTYLSSKAFEYCISN
+521 FTYLTSKAFEYCISN

-544 ERVRFEKV
+544 ERIRFEKV

-569 QAIIIRDKSRKFN
+569 QAIIIRDKNSKLN

>member
-1 MEHKNLTIVLQYAN
+1 MLLEHKNFNVVLTYAKEV
-15 DIVNGKKI
+15 ISGKRV
-23 ACKETI
+23 ACKELK
-29 QAAQRFLDDLED
+29 QSCQRFLDDLND
-41 ERYELRAKD
+41 ERYELKHKD
-50 AEFCIQIIEKTFV
+50 AEFCIQIIEKTFT
-63 HIKGTKKGKAYI
+63 HIKGTAKGQPYF
-75 LEDWQRFIIYNV
+75 LEDWQKFIIYNV
-87 AAIYLQGTNER
+87 AGIYLKGTNER

-125 LMERNY
+125 LLERNY

-145 LESFDN
+145 LEAFYN

-162 KNFRILNNNSE
+162 KNFRILDNNSE

-178 SFYDSDGLKT
+178 SFYDADGKKS

-207 ANIIILDEIHGYKN
+207 GNIFVLDEIHAYKS
-221 ANEYFVYK
+221 ANDYFVYK
-229 QAMKAYIN
+229 QAMKAYVN

-244 TAGNNMNSFCY
+244 TAGSNMNSFCY
-255 QRLLYCQK
+255 QRLQYCQK
-263 ILDQEVEDEQ
+263 ILNKEVEDEQ
-273 YFVFIT
+273 YFIFIT
-279 KADNP
+279 KADDP
-284 DDYTNPVEHEKA
+284 DDYTNPIEHEKA
-296 NPNYGVTIREQDIMA
+296 NPNYGVTIRPQDIEA

-330 LNIYTNTMAAYF
+330 LNIYTNTMSAYF
-342 DIGEVQVSDETAY
+342 DIGEVQYSDEEAY
-355 AILRDKINSQGRVIG
+355 KELHTKLKIPKD
-370 INKPIPIE
+370 KPIPLE
-378 ELAKLPIQWVG
+378 ALAKLPNVHWFG
-389 GADLSKMFDLTGAA
+389 GADLSKMFDLTGAC

-410 IDITITHGFMPITQ
+410 IDIAITHGFIPITQ
-424 AKSKAD
+424 AKAKAD
-430 EDNIPFFWWKDQGW
+430 EDNIPFFWWEEKKW
-444 LTLTNSE
+444 LTMTNSE

-457 VVKWFKNMKQLGF
+457 VVKWFKNMRDNIGF

-490 KAKFKMEEAGQQFWK
+490 KQRFKMEEAGQQFWK

-514 RKIKEKK
+514 RKIKAKQ
-521 FTYLSSKAFEYCISN
+521 FTFLSNKAFEYCISN

-569 QAIIIRDKSRKFN
+569 QAIIARDKNKKIN